1 MRSIGYVTVIGLGFL
16 FGGAALAHKATE
28 ATAGPD
34 AFLHDV
40 MERGAK
46 KSQAMQM
53 TGDLD
58 YDFVAAMKEHHQ
70 QAIEMANVVL
80 QHGKDE
86 NAREFARKTL
96 DMQKND
102 IAEFDQWLSKHSPK
116 AGAGH
121 DAMPGMQH

>member
-1 MRSIGYVTVIGLGFL
+1 MRSIGYVTVIGAAFL
-16 FGGAALAHKATE
+16 LGGAALAHKPSAAMT
-28 ATAGPD
+28 GPD
-34 AFLHDV
+34 ASLHEL

-70 QAIEMANVVL
+70 QAIDMANVVL

-86 NAREFARKTL
+86 KAREFARKTV
-96 DMQKND
+96 DMQKKD
-102 IAEFDQWLSKHSPK
+102 IAEFDQWLSKHAPK